1 MPSPKTFSYRL
12 FKQSNAF
19 SLRIQLMLLFGFFFS
34 ALAISTCFLVY
45 SQMKSA
51 NDHQAD
57 TIGNLLSSQTA
68 KAATN
73 MMVTGD
79 RLGLSVLLGQL
90 VQNPYVAR
98 AAIFSI
104 DNREIASAESDKIGK
119 RGESFSSPVH
129 YQDVIAG
136 YVRLQLDEKLL
147 RQNPNDALTLIIGI
161 SGIMLLSGLL
171 LIHVYVSGMVSQVSL
186 IERQLHTI
194 LQAPAN
200 QKHSRNELVRLSAL
214 VEQQLTEKMRQSSV
228 PEQAEEEEKE
238 ETAAIVSIRTKNLNR
253 LRQLLSPND
262 LVTIVETHI
271 DAIERAA
278 DEYEGEISYT
288 PDGTCFIRFSSLDSD
303 SFAVNAL
310 SCALLVE
317 YLNRVVDE
325 KNIAS
330 LEMGLGFCLSDGIL
344 DFPGEEHPFQSD
356 SAAGNAMMLASLPDI
371 NKVYMLREQ
380 LNWLPK
386 MPEVKAFQEDEDI
399 VEVVHLDNEQTKAIQ
414 QQAYDISRDM
424 ERA

>member
-1 MPSPKTFSYRL
+1 MPSPKTISHRL

-19 SLRIQLMLLFGFFFS
+19 SLRLQLMLLFGFFFS
-34 ALAISTCFLVY
+34 VLTVSTCFLVY

-57 TIGNLLSSQTA
+57 TIGNLLSSQTS

-79 RLGLSVLLGQL
+79 RLGLSVLLRQL

-104 DNREIASAESDKIGK
+104 DNREITSAESESIGK
-119 RGESFSSPVH
+119 RGDSYSSPVH

-136 YVRLQLDEKLL
+136 YIRLQLDEQLL
-147 RQNPNDALTLIIGI
+147 RQNPNDALTLIITI
-161 SGIMLLSGLL
+161 SCIMLLAGLL
-171 LIHVYVSGMVSQVSL
+171 FIHFYVSGMVSQISL
-186 IERQLHTI
+186 VERQLHTI

-200 QKHSRNELVRLSAL
+200 QKHSRNELARLSAL
-214 VEQQLTEKMRQSSV
+214 VEQQLTEKMRQNSE
-228 PEQAEEEEKE
+228 PEPSEEEDKE
-238 ETAAIVSIRTKNLNR
+238 ETAAIVSIRTKNLTR

-262 LVTIVETHI
+262 LMTIVDTHI

-278 DEYEGEISYT
+278 EEYQGEISYT
-288 PDGTCFIRFSSLDSD
+288 PDGTCFIRFSSLESED
-303 SFAVNAL
+303 FVINAM
-310 SCALLVE
+310 SCALLIE

-356 SAAGNAMMLASLPDI
+356 SAAGNAMMLASLPEV

-380 LNWLPK
+380 LNWLPE

-399 VEVVHLDNEQTKAIQ
+399 VEVVSLDNEQTKIIQ
-414 QQAYDISRDM
+414 QQAYNISRDM
-424 ERA
+424 EKA

>member
-1 MPSPKTFSYRL
+1 MPSPKTFSLRL
-12 FKQSNAF
+12 FKQSSAF
-19 SLRIQLMLLFGFFFS
+19 SLRLQMMLLFGFFFS
-34 ALAISTCFLVY
+34 ALTISTCFLVY

-57 TIGNLLSSQTA
+57 TIGSLLSSQTA

-98 AAIFSI
+98 AAIYSI
-104 DNREIASAESDKIGK
+104 DNREIASAESDSIGK
-119 RGESFSSPVH
+119 RGESYSSPVH

-136 YVRLQLDEKLL
+136 YVRLQLDEQLL
-147 RQNPNDALTLIIGI
+147 RQNPNDALTLVIAIG
-161 SGIMLLSGLL
+161 SLLLLGGLL
-171 LIHVYVSGMVSQVSL
+171 FIHFYVSGMASQVGL
-186 IERQLHTI
+186 IERQLHSI
-194 LQAPAN
+194 LQVPAN
-200 QKHSRNELVRLSAL
+200 HKQSRNELTRLSSL
-214 VEQQLTEKMRQSSV
+214 VEQQLTEKMLQNAM
-228 PEQAEEEEKE
+228 PEQVEEEEKE
-238 ETAAIVSIRTKNLNR
+238 ETAAIISIRTKNLNR
-253 LRQLLSPND
+253 LGQLLSPND
-262 LVTIVETHI
+262 LTGIVETHI

-278 DEYEGEISYT
+278 EEYQGEISYT

-303 SFAVNAL
+303 DFAVNAL
-310 SCALLVE
+310 SCALLIE

-330 LEMGLGFCLSDGIL
+330 LEMGLGYCLSDGIL
-344 DFPGEEHPFQSD
+344 DFPGDEHPFQSD
-356 SAAGNAMMLASLPDI
+356 SAAGNALMLASLPEV

-380 LNWLPK
+380 LNWLPE

-399 VEVVHLDNEQTKAIQ
+399 VEVVHLNQELDKVIQ
-414 QQAYDISRDM
+414 QQAYNISRDI
-424 ERA
+424 ENS